1 MSDKIE
7 NGMVV
12 GLHYKLTG
20 ADGAVID
27 SCDDEEFLYLQGGG
41 NIVPGLEQALEGHGV
56 GDDVAASLTAEEGY
70 GEREGPEPQKVSRE
84 VFPEEAELEVGAY
97 FAAEGE
103 EGEMLD
109 LWISKIEGD
118 DVYIDHNH
126 PLAGQALNFQVKVLS
141 VRAATEEEQEHG
153 HPHGPDDDHHH

>member
-1 MSDKIE
+1 MSEKIE
-7 NGMVV
+7 NGSIV

-27 SCDDEEFLYLQGGG
+27 SCNDEEFLYLHGAE
-41 NIVPGLEQALEGHGV
+41 NIVPGLEKALEGHVV
-56 GDDVAASLTAEEGY
+56 GDEVTAALTAEEGY

-84 VFPEEAELEVGAY
+84 VFPEDAELEVGAY

-103 EGEMLD
+103 DGEMLD
-109 LWISKIEGD
+109 LWISKLDGE

-126 PLAGQALNFQVKVLS
+126 PLSGQALNFQVKILS
-141 VRAATEEEQEHG
+141 LRAGTEEELEHG
-153 HPHGPDDDHHH
+153 HPHGPDDHHHH